1 MANLATIAAVV
12 GIAGGVAQ
20 GVGALMGGQ
29 AEKEANYMAADQ
41 LEQQGRGE
49 FAAAQRESLEAK
61 YQSDLV
67 TSRQIAVAAA
77 SGGGA
82 RGVPTVMK
90 ILDETGRRATQLQ
103 EGILYKGGE
112 LRQKF
117 YAAAKTKRISGDAS
131 LLGSIYGST
140 GYVLGGIGNGIN
152 SYASLS

>member
-12 GIAGGVAQ
+12 SIAGGIVQ
-20 GVGALMGGQ
+20 GVGSLQ
-29 AEKEANYMAADQ
+29 AGNAQKQADYEAANQ

-49 FAAAQRESLEAK
+49 FAAAQREALEAK

-90 ILDETGRRATQLQ
+90 ILDETGSRAQQL
-103 EGILYKGGE
+103 EESIIYKGKDT
-112 LRQKF
+112 RQRY
-117 YAAAKTKRISGDAS
+117 YAAAKVKRISGDSS
-131 LLGSIYGST
+131 LIGSIYGGA
-140 GYVLGGIGNGIN
+140 GYALGGVAGGIR
-152 SYASLS
+152 SLA